1 MNKKNINKPE
11 LQAIK
16 QQMNEAHR
24 TYFEE
29 VSKLLYKATDE
40 STRLTEARADRALLQ
55 LARQIVRL
63 EAQGHPVEQLLQGTP
78 AAFAEQLADD
88 IKMRRPRTVQEKLH
102 YYVLIAWS
110 AITWVFF
117 IYMLRGYFSLW
128 LEGTAP
134 RYEISPTLLLLIAAL
149 AVAAIELMTRF
160 LGTGSENSKE
170 ESPGAPSRKKFSL
183 KSVGMY
189 VVFVVLVSLAG
200 LILDQMLQA
209 FSVTPLQSLIIF
221 AVGLAGQI
229 VLFRSSK

>member
-1 MNKKNINKPE
+1 MNKKINKPE

-16 QQMNEAHR
+16 LQMNDSHR
-24 TYFEE
+24 AYFQE

-63 EAQGHPVEQLLQGTP
+63 EAQGRPVEQLLQGPP

-88 IKMRRPRTVQEKLH
+88 IRMRRPRTAQEKLH

-117 IYMLRGYFSLW
+117 IYMFRGYFSLW

-134 RYEISPTLLLLIAAL
+134 VYEISTTLLLLIAAL
-149 AVAAIELMTRF
+149 AVASIELMTRF
-160 LGTGSENSKE
+160 LGTDSRNNKE
-170 ESPGAPSRKKFSL
+170 ETPGAPSRRKLSL
-183 KSVGMY
+183 KSIGMY
-189 VVFVVLVSLAG
+189 VVFVVLVSVGG
-200 LILDQMLQA
+200 LILDRMLPV
-209 FSVTPLQSLIIF
+209 FPVTPLQSLIIF
-221 AVGLAGQI
+221 AIGLAGQI
-229 VLFRSSK
+229 ALFRSSN